1 MMGGERFAYYVNA
14 IYFVYA
20 IHYMNIVIYNT
31 INFQSLIT
39 DDLLVNLLL

>member
-20 IHYMNIVIYNT
+20 IYYMNIVIYDT
-31 INFQSLIT
+31 INF
-39 DDLLVNLLL
+39 